1 MSVRVRVRRQQ
12 LPCPVHSCP
21 RTFKSQ
27 YGRTNHV
34 RTAHENTNYVH
45 GSSESDRSS
54 SESLSNVANNEDQYY
69 LDDSVNTPPP
79 QVTPPPQ
86 PLPQGPRKIY
96 HPHLTGW
103 SEYFSC
109 ILLLLLISVILGS
122 PCDEH
127 GLPLPPET
135 PPPPRVDADHNDWS
149 PYEDEI
155 QFRAADFLF
164 RKDEMSVPNIDY
176 LMELWAMSMAKHDD
190 LGPFDSYDHLYAT
203 IDATKLGDAPW
214 KCFSATFSGPLG
226 PDAPSWKLA
235 SYQVWYRD
243 PDVVIRNLLD
253 NPDFNGQFDYAPY
266 VQLDKDGNRRWSDF
280 MSGNFSW
287 RHCVRS

>member
-1 MSVRVRVRRQQ
+1 
-12 LPCPVHSCP
+12 
-21 RTFKSQ
+21 
-27 YGRTNHV
+27 
-34 RTAHENTNYVH
+34 
-45 GSSESDRSS
+45 
-54 SESLSNVANNEDQYY
+54 
-69 LDDSVNTPPP
+69 
-79 QVTPPPQ
+79 
-86 PLPQGPRKIY
+86 
-96 HPHLTGW
+96 
-103 SEYFSC
+103 
-109 ILLLLLISVILGS
+109 
-122 PCDEH
+122 
-127 GLPLPPET
+127 LPLPPGT
-135 PPPPRVDADHNDWS
+135 PPPPRADTDHNDWS

-164 RKDEMSVPNIDY
+164 RKDEMSAPNIDY
-176 LMELWAMSMAKHDD
+176 LMELWAMSMAKHND

-214 KCFSATFSGPLG
+214 KSFSTTFSGPIE

-253 NPDFNGQFDYAPY
+253 NPDFDGEFDYAPY
-266 VQLDKDGNRRWSDF
+266 VQLDKDGNRRWNDF